1 MKNTITVRA
10 KNDCHGEKVKAAT
23 AKVTIAN
30 RQKKVKIPTGA
41 RLLVKRCCNAVLSH
55 EGRPEPAEIS
65 VNFCDDAAIR
75 DLNRSYRNKDRA
87 TDVLSFPMGE
97 EGVFEKNVETGAV
110 ILGDIV
116 ISIERAVAQAKIY
129 GHSLEREIGFLTVHS
144 MFHLLG
150 YDHERAGLEE
160 RIMREKE
167 EAVLRQLGLSRD
179 ETFIVKEEKE

>member
-1 MKNTITVRA
+1 MTK
-10 KNDCHGEKVKAAT
+10 
-23 AKVTIAN
+23 AKVYIAN

-41 RLLVKRCCNAVLSH
+41 RLLIKRCCNAVLSY
-55 EGRPEPAEIS
+55 ENIDFLAEIS
-65 VNFCDDAAIR
+65 VSFTDNEGIR
-75 DLNRSYRNKDRA
+75 ELNASYRNKDTA

-97 EGVFEKNVETGAV
+97 NGEYDVNEETGAK

-116 ISIERAVAQAKIY
+116 ISMERAVEQAHLY

-150 YDHERAGLEE
+150 YDHENGGLEA

-179 ETFIVKEEKE
+179 ETFIAGKEDI